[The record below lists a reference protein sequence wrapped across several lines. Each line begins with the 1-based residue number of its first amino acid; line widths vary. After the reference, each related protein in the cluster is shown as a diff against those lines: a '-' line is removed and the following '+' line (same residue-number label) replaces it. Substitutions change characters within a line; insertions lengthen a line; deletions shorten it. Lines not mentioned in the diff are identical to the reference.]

1 MKINEIITL
10 YLTEQIFCIYVNLE
24 ISLYLHARMFFFEL
38 INKYGIKFFKVFFV
52 NLKHLVVNILISS
65 WP

>member
-24 ISLYLHARMFFFEL
+24 ISLYLHALIFFL
-38 INKYGIKFFKVFFV
+38 IDQ
-52 NLKHLVVNILISS
+52 
-65 WP
+65 